1 MLAIRRDGDRIAF
14 NVRVMPRASASGLA
28 GERDGALVV
37 RVTAPPVEGRAND
50 AVLELLAE
58 ALGIP
63 RNAVRVERGATARTK
78 VVSVPRHAEAAV
90 RRLAK

>member
-1 MLAIRRDGDRIAF
+1 MLAIRRDGDRVAF
-14 NVRVMPRASASGLA
+14 NVRVMPRASTSGLA

-50 AVLELLAE
+50 AVVALLAD
-58 ALGIP
+58 ALGLP
-63 RNAVRVERGATARTK
+63 RSAVRVERGATGRTK
-78 VVSVPRHAEAAV
+78 ILSVPREAEAAV